1 MNDAIR
7 VTCGECGA
15 TLKGSAKLIGHT
27 VKCPKC
33 QSPVTIQSPPPVSTA
48 ADPLAADPLVA
59 DPFAADPLAAAAP
72 PQPAA
77 SSQVCPH
84 CHAQVPAAAAKC
96 RHCGEFIRVAAGHK
110 ASTAA
115 LPESAMKMNPVEYV
129 IAVLLAPLGLGIGMV
144 WAVQKFPK
152 ARMML
157 LISGPMTA
165 VCGAIVLGY
174 IAFNPGEVGGPP
186 PEADV
191 TESPFS
197 AEGGGSPWDPPGT
210 PPGDRA
216 EPAIVGPPNEEDLK
230 NQPPH
235 IQQAMRA
242 NVRLIVANRMLGSG
256 IVVEM
261 KDNVVKI
268 LTNRHVIDEVFANS
282 KGTQETPLDAMP
294 TVNVTYVTGAEEP
307 GKVVWVAPNR
317 IDLAVVRA
325 FCQESGVVAA
335 KGSGTAVV
343 GEPVFA
349 VGNPVGLG
357 WTLTRGTVSALRPH
371 EVGSITIPVIQTDAA
386 ITNGNSGGGL
396 YNGKGELIGINNFI
410 INPRLANNTG
420 FAIRFTLMNSM
431 DDVPFNL
438 SGQ

>member
-1 MNDAIR
+1 
-7 VTCGECGA
+7 
-15 TLKGSAKLIGHT
+15 
-27 VKCPKC
+27 
-33 QSPVTIQSPPPVSTA
+33 
-48 ADPLAADPLVA
+48 
-59 DPFAADPLAAAAP
+59 
-72 PQPAA
+72 
-77 SSQVCPH
+77 
-84 CHAQVPAAAAKC
+84 
-96 RHCGEFIRVAAGHK
+96 
-110 ASTAA
+110 
-115 LPESAMKMNPVEYV
+115 MKMNPVEYV

-157 LISGPMTA
+157 LISAPMT
-165 VCGAIVLGY
+165 VLFGAGVLAYIVY
-174 IAFNPGEVGGPP
+174 NPGNVGGPVP
-186 PEADV
+186 TADV

-197 AEGGGSPWDPPGT
+197 GEGGGSPWDPPGN
-210 PPGDRA
+210 PPGGRD
-216 EPAIVGPPNEEDLK
+216 EPAIVGPPKEEDLK
-230 NQPPH
+230 NQPEP
-235 IQQAMRA
+235 IQRAMRA
-242 NVRLIVANRMLGSG
+242 NVRLIVSNRMLGSG

-261 KDNVVKI
+261 KNNVVMI

-282 KGTQETPLDAMP
+282 KGAQETPLDSMP
-294 TVNVTYVTGAEEP
+294 TVNVTYVTGAQEP

-371 EVGSITIPVIQTDAA
+371 EAGTTTIPVIQTDAA
-386 ITNGNSGGGL
+386 ITHGNSGGGL

-410 INPRLANNTG
+410 INPRLASNTG
-420 FAIRFTLMNSM
+420 FAIRFSLIKTM
-431 DDVPFNL
+431 DDVPFSL